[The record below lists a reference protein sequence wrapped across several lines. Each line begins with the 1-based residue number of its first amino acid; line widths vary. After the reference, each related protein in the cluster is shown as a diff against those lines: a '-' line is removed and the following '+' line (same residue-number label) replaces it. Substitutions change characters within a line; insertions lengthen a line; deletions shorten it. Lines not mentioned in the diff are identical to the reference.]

1 MPESKRCPGCKEL
14 KPLEEYNINRSNKD
28 GRADYCVPCNRQISR
43 DRYEKRRE
51 HYKADASRRKK
62 LAIEGN
68 SRRVWEYLCAHP
80 CVDCG
85 EKDPVVLEFDHRGDK
100 VMAIS
105 VMIARGVGWMKIS
118 AEIVKCDVR
127 CANCH
132 RRKTAADRGWRV
144 LLYQADVAQT
154 EERRPVT
161 AEVAGS
167 SPAIGAAAVAALG
180 RRDGWRGIETRHR
193 RQARIA
199 QRQSA
204 SVTRKRSLVQLQV
217 RVLSAY
223 GLTDRA
229 RDYGSRDG
237 SSILSRRAQGSASSM
252 GERPVH
258 TRGTEVRF
266 LR

>member
-1 MPESKRCPGCKEL
+1 VPESKRCPGCKEL

-118 AEIVKCDVR
+118 AEIAKCDVR

-167 SPAIGAAAVAALG
+167 SPAIGAAAVAALADVTVG
-180 RRDGWRGIETRHR
+180 AGSKPV
-193 RQARIA
+193 IA
-199 QRQSA
+199 A
-204 SVTRKRSLVQLQV
+204 KP
-217 RVLSAY
+217 A
-223 GLTDRA
+223 
-229 RDYGSRDG
+229 
-237 SSILSRRAQGSASSM
+237 
-252 GERPVH
+252 
-258 TRGTEVRF
+258 
-266 LR
+266 